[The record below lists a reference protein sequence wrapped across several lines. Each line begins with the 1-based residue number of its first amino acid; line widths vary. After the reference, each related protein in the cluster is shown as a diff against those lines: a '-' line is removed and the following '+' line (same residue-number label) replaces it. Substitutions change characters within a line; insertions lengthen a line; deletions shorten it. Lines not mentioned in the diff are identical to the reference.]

1 MNPVVVIDV
10 TKDKIKYKLLRE
22 WKVVCGEFLIKHNEE
37 LDKFIGFIGEIMPN
51 REQASVGLVEY
62 GSFNW

>member
-22 WKVVCGEFLIKHNEE
+22 WKVVCGNFLIMHNREE

-51 REQASVGLVEY
+51 RE
-62 GSFNW
+62 